1 MTEALQKPRV
11 TKPSEFKLF
20 SNLPS
25 ELRLKIWTYALPGRI
40 VELCQAVRDNTMPFY
55 SPTTNPSLLSVNHE
69 SRTIALE
76 NYILSFPNDT
86 HPAQIYFSPSVD
98 TLFFPAWCWLAID
111 TAFGSTLPE
120 EMKDKVRRVAIEELV
135 WCDHWGGGVED
146 EVLEICEF
154 KNLEEVV
161 LVVRD
166 PGFPCPC
173 FPLFVDGPERGVLEF
188 VRIAEAE
195 SEYYEKAMESMRD
208 YFESILQGDPE
219 RKIPELKVMRA
230 KRDGVLV

>member
-1 MTEALQKPRV
+1 MAEASQISGV
-11 TKPSEFKLF
+11 TKPPEFKLF

-25 ELRLKIWTYALPGRI
+25 ELRRQIWTYALPDRI
-40 VELCQAVRDNTMPFY
+40 VELCQAVQDDSMPFY
-55 SPTTNPSLLSVNHE
+55 SPTSNPSLLSVNHE
-69 SRTIALE
+69 SRSIALK

-86 HPAQIYFSPSVD
+86 HPAQIYFNPFVD

-111 TAFGSTLPE
+111 TGFGSTLPE

-135 WCDHWGGGVED
+135 WCDHWGGGVMD
-146 EVLEICEF
+146 EVLEIFEF

-166 PGFPCPC
+166 PGFPCTC
-173 FPLFVDGPERGVLEF
+173 FPLFVDGPERGELEF
-188 VRIAEAE
+188 VRVEGAE
-195 SEYYEKAMESMRD
+195 SGYYEKTMKAVRD
-208 YFESILQGDPE
+208 YFELIIQGDPE
-219 RKIPELKVMRA
+219 RKIPELTVMRA

>member
-1 MTEALQKPRV
+1 MPEASQKPSV
-11 TKPSEFKLF
+11 IKPSEFKLF

-25 ELRLKIWTYALPGRI
+25 ELRLKIWTYALPGRL
-40 VELCQAVRDNTMPFY
+40 VELCQAVQDDAMPFY

-76 NYILSFPNDT
+76 NYTLSFPNDT
-86 HPAQIYFSPSVD
+86 HPAQIYFNPSVD

-111 TAFGSTLPE
+111 TAFGSTLQE
-120 EMKDKVRRVAIEELV
+120 EIKDKVRRVAIEELV

-161 LVVRD
+161 LVVRE
-166 PGFPCPC
+166 PGFPCIC
-173 FPLFVDGPERGVLEF
+173 FPLFVDGPERGELEF
-188 VRIAEAE
+188 VRIERAE
-195 SEYYEKAMESMRD
+195 SGYYEKAMQSVRN
-208 YFESILQGDPE
+208 YFESIIQGDPE